1 MKKLIAI
8 LMSLALI
15 FALSACSSDDSG
27 SASDGKK
34 ETIGIIQFGP
44 HGSLNNCYDGVIAGL
59 KEAGIDDTKYNIE
72 LLNSNFD
79 AGVSQTQ
86 ANNLVNKKAK
96 VIIAIATPSAIA
108 AANAA
113 ADSDTPV
120 VYCAVTD
127 GNGKLRQH
135 HRFFG
140 CAQL

>member
-1 MKKLIAI
+1 
-8 LMSLALI
+8 MSLALI
-15 FALSACSSDDSG
+15 FALSACSSDNSS

-34 ETIGIIQFGP
+34 ETIGIIQFGS

-96 VIIAIATPSAIA
+96 DNNRHCHPVGNMPQPTPLPTAILRSSTAPSP
-108 AANAA
+108 
-113 ADSDTPV
+113 T
-120 VYCAVTD
+120 
-127 GNGKLRQH
+127 R
-135 HRFFG
+135 R
-140 CAQL
+140 